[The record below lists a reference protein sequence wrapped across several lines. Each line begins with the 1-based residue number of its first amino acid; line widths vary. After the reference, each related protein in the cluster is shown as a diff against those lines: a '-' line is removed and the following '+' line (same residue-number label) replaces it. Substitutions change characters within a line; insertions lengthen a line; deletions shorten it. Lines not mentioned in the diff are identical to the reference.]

1 MSPISGTSETFNTW
15 QTLCSNSFFPLSFC
29 TQVCQLEHQT
39 FFVLDDFDR
48 CSWFKNYTVYL
59 QGAILHKDKA
69 AKLIFHLHNCHIL
82 KKMTPLIAYYPVCI
96 TSWDHPFFFAT
107 SHSVLFV
114 YVSRHA
120 WQKEFFFFSFQIL
133 STHPDDPSKARVN
146 SPLLVTYHLREWDL
160 LCFST
165 DSCLT
170 WQCCNKWALTKCI

>member
-1 MSPISGTSETFNTW
+1 M
-15 QTLCSNSFFPLSFC
+15 TL
-29 TQVCQLEHQT
+29 TD
-39 FFVLDDFDR
+39 VLDWR
-48 CSWFKNYTVYL
+48 TRLCTCKVPYYIKTKLQSWFSIYITVAY
-59 QGAILHKDKA
+59 
-69 AKLIFHLHNCHIL
+69 L
-82 KKMTPLIAYYPVCI
+82 KKMTPLIGYYPVCI
-96 TSWDHPFFFAT
+96 TSWDHPFFFET

-120 WQKEFFFFSFQIL
+120 WQKEFFSFSFQIL